1 MAHCSS
7 TGYVGNFH
15 QQHDGIY
22 NRVPHG
28 EEEGDLAFYPCSKVL
43 IDELRKCDC
52 SVAGQHI
59 FSTTACASCSIAVEL
74 CPGTMPVSWKK
85 PLNASCCNVLV
96 AVTVSFIHSFRITL
110 PCLVH
115 QHPLLP
121 FSLLLHDNHSSNRV
135 QARRGTS
142 SRYGPKSHGSLSYSL
157 SREGSWVGAVSGAV
171 RTNSR

>member
-52 SVAGQHI
+52 SAGCSSGEPRI
-59 FSTTACASCSIAVEL
+59 FSITYSGISSGEAEPYPGITSI
-74 CPGTMPVSWKK
+74 
-85 PLNASCCNVLV
+85 
-96 AVTVSFIHSFRITL
+96 F
-110 PCLVH
+110 
-115 QHPLLP
+115 
-121 FSLLLHDNHSSNRV
+121 
-135 QARRGTS
+135 
-142 SRYGPKSHGSLSYSL
+142 
-157 SREGSWVGAVSGAV
+157 
-171 RTNSR
+171 